1 MAYNNRNFMVFNVS
15 ELEKID
21 FSNVLETSVDTVR
34 KSLDNKTFVKWD
46 GETPQCV
53 LDLTTKEGPFTH
65 EEILLILEGNNWN
78 DINQSLINID

>member
-1 MAYNNRNFMVFNVS
+1 MVFNVS

>member
-53 LDLTTKEGPFTH
+53 LDLTTKEGPFTY
-65 EEILLILEGNNWN
+65 EEILLILSDNNWN
-78 DINQSLINID
+78 DINHSLVNIN

>member
-1 MAYNNRNFMVFNVS
+1 MVYNNRNFMVFNVS

>member
-1 MAYNNRNFMVFNVS
+1 MVYNNRNFMVFNVS
-15 ELEKID
+15 DLEKIV

-78 DINQSLINID
+78 DINQSLIR